1 MTQRTPTTGKTG
13 TTGSIGATAT
23 AGAGGAS
30 GKGTDIGAIANRTD
44 APRPTVPQMGG
55 DAPPVRGTP
64 SMFDVR
70 GWDVVMTNGARLGT
84 VERLIVDTAERMP
97 RYLSVAPVGRNG
109 SLLIPVGVGTL
120 DPGKRQVVLHNLSA
134 GTLEKL
140 PLVTNGAITRELE
153 REVFGAFT
161 GRKASELAQPQ
172 WYADPLF
179 DPTKLFGTPAPNTK
193 S

>member
-1 MTQRTPTTGKTG
+1 MTQHTPTTGKTSTSG
-13 TTGSIGATAT
+13 TAPATSGTSGKNAGIGAA
-23 AGAGGAS
+23 
-30 GKGTDIGAIANRTD
+30 ANRAD
-44 APRPTVPQMGG
+44 AARPTVPQKGA

-64 SMFDVR
+64 SMVDLR

-84 VERLIVDTAERMP
+84 VERLIVDTAERAP

-120 DPGKRQVVLHNLSA
+120 DEGKRQVVLHNLSA
-134 GTLEKL
+134 STLEKL
-140 PLVTNGAITRELE
+140 PLVTNGAITREVE

-179 DPTKLFGTPAPNTK
+179 DPTKLFGSATPRPK

>member
-1 MTQRTPTTGKTG
+1 MTQHTPTTGKTSTSG
-13 TTGSIGATAT
+13 TAPATGTSRV
-23 AGAGGAS
+23 S
-30 GKGTDIGAIANRTD
+30 GKHDGLGAAATRAD
-44 APRPTVPQMGG
+44 VARPHDPQKGA
-55 DAPPVRGTP
+55 DAPPMRGTP
-64 SMFDVR
+64 SMVDVR

-84 VERLIVDTAERMP
+84 VERFIVDTVERVP

-120 DPGKRQVVLHNLSA
+120 DEGKRQVVLHNLSA
-134 GTLEKL
+134 STLEKL
-140 PLVTNGAITRELE
+140 PLVTNGAITREVE
-153 REVFGAFT
+153 REIFGAFT

-179 DPTKLFGTPAPNTK
+179 DPTKLFGSPTPRPK